1 MRRVISLTFAFVVAS
16 VVAGTFAACKKGDC
30 TKGCTHLVDLAT
42 TEMES
47 QKLDPAMKKSLL
59 DDADKN
65 RQANIDQCVQS
76 CNGGGYNAACLE
88 EAKSVEGA
96 KDCKK

>member
-1 MRRVISLTFAFVVAS
+1 MIRPISALVLSSFVALSFV
-16 VVAGTFAACKKGDC
+16 ACKKGDC
-30 TKGCTHLVDLAT
+30 TKGCAHLVDMAT
-42 TEMES
+42 KEMES
-47 QKLDPAMKKSLL
+47 QKMDPAVKKSML

-65 RQANIDQCVQS
+65 RQANIDACVQS

-88 EAKSVEGA
+88 DAKSVESA